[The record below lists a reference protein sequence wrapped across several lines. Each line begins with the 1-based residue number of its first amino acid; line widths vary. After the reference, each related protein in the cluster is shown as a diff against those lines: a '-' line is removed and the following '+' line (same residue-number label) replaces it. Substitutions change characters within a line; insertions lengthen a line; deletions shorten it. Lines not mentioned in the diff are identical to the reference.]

1 MQASSQNQLAAYYM
15 GIPVKRVQSLIW
27 ALSGMMAAI
36 AGILYASK
44 GSIDP
49 SAGLIGIKAFAA
61 AVIGGMGSL
70 PGALLGGIIIGV
82 VEPFAARYI
91 AAGYSQ
97 VAPYLL
103 LFLVLVFRP
112 HGILAQ
118 VHRKKV

>member
-1 MQASSQNQLAAYYM
+1 MTAT
-15 GIPVKRVQSLIW
+15 
-27 ALSGMMAAI
+27 I
-36 AGILYASK
+36 AGVLYASK

-49 SAGLIGIKAFAA
+49 TAGLLGIKAFAA

-70 PGALLGGIIIGV
+70 PGALIGGLIIGV
-82 VEPFAARYI
+82 IEPFASRYV

-97 VAPYLL
+97 IAPYLL